1 MVTVPCAG
9 SAFSAAM
16 GFESIN
22 KQLNLIKA
30 AKSISVIRLR
40 VVPIALGFPRF
51 LREQGKRGF
60 NTHHSVPRCSVSL
73 LGENLKTSFVLSFV
87 F

>member
-9 SAFSAAM
+9 SALLAAM

-40 VVPIALGFPRF
+40 VVPIALGFP
-51 LREQGKRGF
+51 
-60 NTHHSVPRCSVSL
+60 
-73 LGENLKTSFVLSFV
+73 
-87 F
+87 